1 MGSIWEKTRV
11 GMRRNIGDGEKV
23 RFWWDCW
30 VTTSNPLA
38 DFVTQPIPNT
48 LLSKRVADFVDETG
62 NWNWSLFSHLLPNNI
77 LLKIA
82 SVHPPKASHEVD
94 SYFWGVSS
102 NGIFS
107 VKSAYEL
114 LDDPIGNGDVIFG
127 VWLGVGMASIASVFF
142 FGSSC
147 MVG

>member
-1 MGSIWEKTRV
+1 MGNIWEKTRV
-11 GMRRNIGDGEKV
+11 GMRWNIGDGKKV

-30 VTTSNPLA
+30 VTTSSPLA
-38 DFVTQPIPNT
+38 DCVTQPILNT

-62 NWNWSLFSHLLPNNI
+62 NWNWCLFSHLVPNNI

-82 SVHPPKASHEVD
+82 LVHPPKASHGAG

-114 LDDPIGNGDVIFG
+114 LDDLIGNGDRNFWRLAWSWKG
-127 VWLGVGMASIASVFF
+127 PQSICVFF
-142 FGSSC
+142 SSSC